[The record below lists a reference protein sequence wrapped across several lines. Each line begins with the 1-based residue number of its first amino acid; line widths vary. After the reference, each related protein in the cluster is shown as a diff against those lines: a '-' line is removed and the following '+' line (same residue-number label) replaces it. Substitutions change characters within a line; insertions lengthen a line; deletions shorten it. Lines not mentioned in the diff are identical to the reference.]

1 MSTQQDLT
9 KAQKKTVVLSGEAMK
24 DLAKQAKATKDE
36 RRLQLDARH
45 QYIFTS
51 AMLVLMVAVSV
62 ALPSLLV
69 SGQTTPVADWRP
81 CGDFPWDTDDVTVS
95 CDNTYTDVKRPW
107 SRNPLVLQGRCTVTC
122 PPEADML
129 VGPVSNP
136 YGDAYGL
143 KDGAYYCNVGNSTWM
158 GSEPVCLGHYDS
170 STVITDDTN
179 TVGLVGGEF
188 YGCVEMYD
196 DVTGQFVVSQTLPQ
210 WEGATLRDAIDRVDR
225 GNSTGYSIDTMCLAC
240 AGERDGQQE
249 PKPCGNFPWDTD
261 DVTVSCNYTYT
272 DVKQWGST
280 EPPIVLQGRCTATCL
295 PEADMLVGP
304 PYSDDSY
311 GYGVEDGA
319 YYCNVGNST
328 WMGAE
333 PVCLGGYDNSN
344 VITDDTNTVR
354 LVGGEFYGCV
364 ELYDDVTRQW
374 GPVRGWSAYRQDRMS
389 WADLA
394 CRNLGFREGLAT
406 AAYRLTTSGDVSSSW
421 VSPLQYHYRQ
431 SHPFYP
437 STVPKFVVSQTLP
450 QWENATLHDAI
461 DRVVRGPCPDNDWR
475 CSSDYRT
482 MCLACAAERTQ
493 GESLL

>member
-1 MSTQQDLT
+1 
-9 KAQKKTVVLSGEAMK
+9 
-24 DLAKQAKATKDE
+24 
-36 RRLQLDARH
+36 
-45 QYIFTS
+45 
-51 AMLVLMVAVSV
+51 
-62 ALPSLLV
+62 
-69 SGQTTPVADWRP
+69 
-81 CGDFPWDTDDVTVS
+81 
-95 CDNTYTDVKRPW
+95 
-107 SRNPLVLQGRCTVTC
+107 
-122 PPEADML
+122 
-129 VGPVSNP
+129 
-136 YGDAYGL
+136 
-143 KDGAYYCNVGNSTWM
+143 
-158 GSEPVCLGHYDS
+158 
-170 STVITDDTN
+170 
-179 TVGLVGGEF
+179 
-188 YGCVEMYD
+188 
-196 DVTGQFVVSQTLPQ
+196 
-210 WEGATLRDAIDRVDR
+210 
-225 GNSTGYSIDTMCLAC
+225 
-240 AGERDGQQE
+240 

-280 EPPIVLQGRCTATCL
+280 EPPIVLQGRCTVTCL

-493 GESLL
+493 GPTPCGDFPWDTDDVTVSCDYTYTDVKRPWSRNPLVLQGRCTVTCPPEADMLVGPVSNPYGDAYGLKDGAYYCNVGNSTWVGSEPVCLGKAFT